1 MLPVDN
7 IFIRETMLDNWDGDM
22 SFGIEGDDLATMLE
36 IGDNFIVNVEFGN
49 VEGVDFYLIC
59 CSKPL

>member
-1 MLPVDN
+1 
-7 IFIRETMLDNWDGDM
+7 MLDNWDGDM